1 MNSLKEMKYLLLDL
15 DGVCY
20 GSHNGYP
27 LEKVFGLVSKRMT
40 LFIQEKLGLDKK
52 KAKELQTNYFYKYN
66 TSLNGLMLHH
76 NVIGDEFLKYVHD
89 IDISFMKE
97 DKILR
102 NELENLDME
111 KFIFTNGSAE
121 HAQNILTR
129 LGIYDLFGKEKVFD
143 IKDAG
148 YVPKPEAQTFDLM
161 VKKFSI
167 KPKETIY
174 IEDIAKNLSIGFER
188 GCTTVWLIN
197 DEHFGKIDSD
207 KDYISHKIENLS
219 LFLKEIRLL
228 KSQ

>member
-1 MNSLKEMKYLLLDL
+1 MKSLKEMKYLLLDL

-40 LFIQEKLGLDKK
+40 LFIQEKLGLDEK

-102 NELENLDME
+102 SELENLDME

-129 LGIYDLFGKEKVFD
+129 LGVYDLFGKEKVFD

-161 VKKFSI
+161 VKKFGI
-167 KPKETIY
+167 NPKETIY

-228 KSQ
+228 KSK

>member
-1 MNSLKEMKYLLLDL
+1 MKNIKKMKYLLLDL

-20 GSHNGYP
+20 GKHNNYS
-27 LEKVFGLVSKRMT
+27 LEKVFGQVSKRMT
-40 LFIQEKLGLDKK
+40 MFISKRLKIDIST
-52 KAKELQTNYFYKYN
+52 AKQLQTDYFYKYN
-66 TSLNGLMLHH
+66 TSLNGLMIHH
-76 NVIGDEFLKYVHD
+76 KIPPEEFLEYVHD
-89 IDISFMKE
+89 IDLSFMKE
-97 DKILR
+97 DKIMR
-102 NELENLDME
+102 NELENLDLK

-121 HAQNILTR
+121 HAKNILTH
-129 LGIYDLFGKEKVFD
+129 LGIYDLFGRDKVFD

-148 YVPKPEAQTFDLM
+148 YIPKPEAKTFDLM
-161 VKKFSI
+161 VKKFNI
-167 KPKETIY
+167 NPEETIY
-174 IEDIAKNLSIGFER
+174 IEDIAKNLSIGYKR

>member
-1 MNSLKEMKYLLLDL
+1 MKSLKEMKYLLLDL

-40 LFIQEKLGLDKK
+40 LFIQEKLGLDEK

-97 DKILR
+97 DKIMR
-102 NELENLDME
+102 NELENLNME

-161 VKKFSI
+161 VKKFGI
-167 KPKETIY
+167 NPKETIY
-174 IEDIAKNLSIGFER
+174 IEDIAKNLSTGFEK

-197 DEHFGKIDSD
+197 DEHFWKIDSD

-228 KSQ
+228 KSK

>member
-1 MNSLKEMKYLLLDL
+1 MNLKEKKYLLLDL

-27 LEKVFGLVSKRMT
+27 LEKVFGMVSKRMT
-40 LFIQEKLGLDKK
+40 KFIQEKLNLDEK

-76 NVIGDEFLKYVHD
+76 NVVGEEFLKYVHD

-97 DKILR
+97 DKIMR
-102 NELENLDME
+102 NELEQLDME

-121 HAQNILTR
+121 HAKNILTH
-129 LGIYDLFGKEKVFD
+129 LGIYDLFGRDKVFD
-143 IKDAG
+143 IQDAK
-148 YVPKPEAQTFDLM
+148 YVPKPEAKTFDLM
-161 VKKFSI
+161 VKKFGI
-167 KPKETIY
+167 NPTETIY
-174 IEDIAKNLSIGFER
+174 IEDIAKNLSIGYAR

-197 DEHFGKIDSD
+197 NELFGKMDSD

-228 KSQ
+228 KSK

>member
-1 MNSLKEMKYLLLDL
+1 MKSLKEMKYLLLDL

-40 LFIQEKLGLDKK
+40 LFIQEKLGLDEK

-97 DKILR
+97 DKIMR
-102 NELENLDME
+102 NELENLNME

-121 HAQNILTR
+121 HAQNILTQ

-161 VKKFSI
+161 VKKFGI
-167 KPKETIY
+167 NPKETIY

-228 KSQ
+228 KSK

>member
-1 MNSLKEMKYLLLDL
+1 MKSLKKMKYLLLDL

-40 LFIQEKLGLDKK
+40 LFIQEKLGLDEK

-97 DKILR
+97 DKIMR

-161 VKKFSI
+161 VKKFGI

-228 KSQ
+228 KSK

>member
-1 MNSLKEMKYLLLDL
+1 MKSLKEMKYLLLDL

-40 LFIQEKLGLDKK
+40 LFIQEKLGLDEK

-97 DKILR
+97 DKIMR
-102 NELENLDME
+102 NELENLNME
-111 KFIFTNGSAE
+111 KFIFTNGSAD

-161 VKKFSI
+161 VKKFGI

-174 IEDIAKNLSIGFER
+174 IEDIAKNLSTGFEK

-228 KSQ
+228 KSK

>member
-1 MNSLKEMKYLLLDL
+1 MKSLKEMKYLLLDL

-40 LFIQEKLGLDKK
+40 LFIQEKLGLDEK

-97 DKILR
+97 DKIMR

-121 HAQNILTR
+121 HAQNILTH

-161 VKKFSI
+161 VKKFGI
-167 KPKETIY
+167 NPKETIY

-207 KDYISHKIENLS
+207 KDYIYHKIENLS

-228 KSQ
+228 KSK

>member
-1 MNSLKEMKYLLLDL
+1 MKSLKEMKYLLLDL

-40 LFIQEKLGLDKK
+40 LFIQEKLGLDEK

-102 NELENLDME
+102 SELENLDME
-111 KFIFTNGSAE
+111 KFIFTNGSAQ

-161 VKKFSI
+161 VKKFGI

-174 IEDIAKNLSIGFER
+174 IEDIAKNLSTGFEK

-228 KSQ
+228 KSK

>member
-1 MNSLKEMKYLLLDL
+1 MKSLKEMKYLLLDL

-40 LFIQEKLGLDKK
+40 LFIQEKLGLDEK

-102 NELENLDME
+102 SELENLNME

-161 VKKFSI
+161 VKKFGI

-228 KSQ
+228 KSK

>member
-1 MNSLKEMKYLLLDL
+1 MKSLKEMKYLLLDL

-40 LFIQEKLGLDKK
+40 LFIQEKLGLDEK

-97 DKILR
+97 DKIMR

-129 LGIYDLFGKEKVFD
+129 LGVYDLFGKEKVFD

-148 YVPKPEAQTFDLM
+148 YVPKPEAKTFDLM
-161 VKKFSI
+161 VKKFGI

-174 IEDIAKNLSIGFER
+174 IEDIAKNLSVGFER

-197 DEHFGKIDSD
+197 NEHFGKIDSD

-228 KSQ
+228 KSK

>member
-1 MNSLKEMKYLLLDL
+1 MKSLKEMKYLLLDL

-40 LFIQEKLGLDKK
+40 LFIQEKLGLDEK

-97 DKILR
+97 DKIMR
-102 NELENLDME
+102 NELENLNME

-129 LGIYDLFGKEKVFD
+129 LGVYDLFGKEKVFD

-148 YVPKPEAQTFDLM
+148 YIPKPEARTFDLM
-161 VKKFSI
+161 VKKFGI
-167 KPKETIY
+167 NPKETIY

-228 KSQ
+228 KSK

>member
-1 MNSLKEMKYLLLDL
+1 MKSLKEMKYLLLDL

-40 LFIQEKLGLDKK
+40 LFIQEKLGLDEK
-52 KAKELQTNYFYKYN
+52 KAKQLQTNYFYKYN

-97 DKILR
+97 DKIMR

-161 VKKFSI
+161 VKKFGI
-167 KPKETIY
+167 KPKETNY

-228 KSQ
+228 KSK